1 MTKERLE
8 ECIKQRATVW
18 IDNFGEYK
26 LDEKHCEIC
35 KINDLRGNFLGRYC
49 FWYEYDYN
57 GEKCQNEC
65 ELEDIEENVERGK
78 WHWEM
83 DACRTERFEPPMW
96 EEIENHFTFKWFN
109 DGIEYIFMVD
119 KKNDIVAIE
128 TVFDPCINEFD
139 EHATKENYEK
149 ACEIVRDLFKGEK

>member
-8 ECIKQRATVW
+8 ELIEQKATIWDNADHFEIKLNPEQYSITEA
-18 IDNFGEYK
+18 FGETVLWYQPK
-26 LDEKHCEIC
+26 DKPSGYDWSWELGV
-35 KINDLRGNFLGRYC
+35 LR
-49 FWYEYDYN
+49 
-57 GEKCQNEC
+57 
-65 ELEDIEENVERGK
+65 EDVDRAK
-78 WHWEM
+78 WEHDKFES
-83 DACRTERFEPPMW
+83 RTERFEPPMW
-96 EEIENHFTFKWFN
+96 NDIENHFTFKWFN

-149 ACEIVRDLFKGEK
+149 ACEIVRNLFKGEK